1 MNQLN
6 ANIQTEESI
15 EKMLK
20 VIDSVTLADSG
31 KYLTYEG
38 GTFPR

>member
-1 MNQLN
+1 MNKYD
-6 ANIQTEESI
+6 ANIDATEAVG
-15 EKMLK
+15 KMLK

-38 GTFPR
+38 GTLPW